1 MLNQNF
7 GQTNTSYQGRL
18 RTPSALREYALLL
31 VNTDRQT
38 YRLKPLIEDKLITLT
53 AQQHAEDMQKRNYF
67 SHSNLQG
74 QEPSDRYRLNGG
86 IGGIGENITYISTTN
101 TLKFELI
108 EDFQKGWM
116 KSPGHRENLLT
127 PHYTKFGYGIYRDPI
142 KGAVYAVQN
151 FQ

>member
-1 MLNQNF
+1 MANQNF

-67 SHSNLQG
+67 SHTNLQG
-74 QEPSDRYRLNGG
+74 QEPSDL
-86 IGGIGENITYISTTN
+86 S
-101 TLKFELI
+101 LI
-108 EDFQKGWM
+108 
-116 KSPGHRENLLT
+116 H
-127 PHYTKFGYGIYRDPI
+127 I
-142 KGAVYAVQN
+142 
-151 FQ
+151 